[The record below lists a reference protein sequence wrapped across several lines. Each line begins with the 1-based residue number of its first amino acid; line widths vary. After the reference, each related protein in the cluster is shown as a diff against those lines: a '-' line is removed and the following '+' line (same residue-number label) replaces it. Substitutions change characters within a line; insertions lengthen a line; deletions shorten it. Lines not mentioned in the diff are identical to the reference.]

1 MRNAS
6 MSGIGS
12 AIEVAKQTFEPYV
25 QAVYAMCLE
34 ILKVGPS
41 PQLNAVRGQNIQ
53 VLAKICN
60 IFCGKDYGH
69 REQFYNTYAMPV
81 M

>member
-1 MRNAS
+1 
-6 MSGIGS
+6 
-12 AIEVAKQTFEPYV
+12 
-25 QAVYAMCLE
+25 MCLE

-60 IFCGKDYGH
+60 IFCGKDYAH